1 MVKGRGECGEIGG
14 CEMWGSERAGGWRVR
29 GCRDME
35 VRERV
40 CQKVIRV
47 WGGY

>member
-1 MVKGRGECGEIGG
+1 MGGRVEEWHR
-14 CEMWGSERAGGWRVR
+14 EKERVGWRVR